1 MTGLVAALL
10 YLAVLVLAVGLAG
23 KILRYWRVPAPLKI
37 ATTPAPTTSRGV
49 VLRMFREVA
58 LFESLFRSNKWIWL
72 FSWMF
77 HAALVLVLLRHLRY
91 FTEPVWTWV
100 VWIQPFGKYAA
111 FAMVIGL
118 AGLWLRRLVLPR
130 MRYISQLSDHLML
143 ALLVA
148 IALSGLALQY
158 LARTDIIALKAFSLG
173 LVRFDWQALPD
184 SPVLLAHLAG
194 VAVLL
199 IVLPFSKLLHIPGI
213 FFSPTRNQADNP
225 REQRYAP
232 AEAAGLARKG
242 E

>member
-1 MTGLVAALL
+1 MTGLVTALL
-10 YLAVLVLAVGLAG
+10 YFAVLVLAFGLVARVR
-23 KILRYWRVPAPLKI
+23 RYWRVPAPLKI
-37 ATTPAPTTSRGV
+37 ATTPAPTTAWGV
-49 VLRMFREVA
+49 VLRLFREVA
-58 LFESLFRSNKWIWL
+58 FFESLFRSNKWIWL

-130 MRYISQLSDHLML
+130 VRYISQPSDHLML
-143 ALLVA
+143 ALLA
-148 IALSGLALQY
+148 GIALSGLALQY
-158 LARTDIIALKAFSLG
+158 LARTDIITLKTFSLG
-173 LVRFDWQALPD
+173 LVRFDWQALP
-184 SPVLLAHLAG
+184 SEPVLLAHLAG

-213 FFSPTRNQADNP
+213 FFSPTRNQTDNP
-225 REQRYAP
+225 REQRYVP
-232 AEAAGLARKG
+232 PGG
-242 E
+242 V